1 MTFRALGANHPQKDH
16 TTGCSQSRSAPAK
29 AAFVPILVVWFGIGA
44 GPAIL
49 PAFLILLSPILVN
62 MATGLVT
69 LEPGAGSRA
78 AGAGC
83 HMRGHS
89 GQRGQAALHTLFFG
103 SIKVANTVAFVRITV
118 IEMTAAR
125 EGVGYLLI
133 PAGSSVQMA
142 LGIYERFSH
151 IKKNIAAWAHSASQG
166 QYARV

>member
-1 MTFRALGANHPQKDH
+1 M
-16 TTGCSQSRSAPAK
+16 
-29 AAFVPILVVWFGIGA
+29 VWFGIGA